1 MTGSMQRTQLVVVVA
16 DIVESVRLMQ
26 TLEAEVIAIW
36 RSFVNEVRKDVLP
49 ECQGTLVKS
58 LGDGMLLTFHAV
70 PSALTAA
77 FALQERMQLANAGRR
92 PDAIVALRVGVHVCD
107 VVVDELDIYGAGVN
121 LAARIASLGR
131 PGDVLLSE
139 QARDHVVDG
148 LHAHLE
154 DMGHQFVKHVE
165 RPVRTFCAIPSHT
178 APRAVRPLLP
188 ADLRPALA
196 VIPFI
201 GVPAHPELDALGH
214 AMADDIN
221 AMLVRNPG
229 LRVLS
234 RASTAAL
241 PGTQAGPGELHVAL
255 KASFLLT
262 GRYYA
267 MGERVRLSVELAS
280 LPEGEVIWA
289 GQAQASVQDLF
300 AGVDPLIPH
309 VASQVAQQIHAH
321 ELVRV
326 RTLPM
331 ATLASYSL
339 YLGAAGLMNSLH
351 EADFQRAHQVL
362 EHLVER
368 HPRQAAPYA
377 MLARWHVFKSVQGW
391 TADAASEAR
400 EALAQ
405 ADRAL
410 QIDPDQPMALASAGL
425 VRMNYHQDTTGARRL
440 YESAL
445 AADPLEGHAWAWK
458 TAVHSF
464 TGEHD
469 EACASAGQA
478 LATSPLDPNRFL
490 FEAWAAMAEMGAA
503 HFEAARVHAE
513 HSVRLHALHTP
524 SLRLLVAAQW
534 LSGQQA
540 AARATAQRYLQQVP
554 QARVGPQRDI
564 YSGDQ
569 PVWKGLF
576 NEALRQAGI
585 PA

>member
-1 MTGSMQRTQLVVVVA
+1 MSDPMQRTPLVVVVV

-36 RSFVNEVRKDVLP
+36 RAFVDGARRELLP
-49 ECQGTLVKS
+49 PAGGRLVKS
-58 LGDGMLLTFHAV
+58 LGDGMLLTFPAV
-70 PSALTAA
+70 PPALAVA
-77 FALQERMQLANAGRR
+77 FALQDRMHAANAGRR
-92 PDAIVALRVGVHVCD
+92 PDAIVALRLGLHVCE

-139 QARDHVVDG
+139 TARDSVVDG

-154 DMGHQFVKHVE
+154 DLGHQFVKHIDL
-165 RPVRTFCAIPSHT
+165 PVRTFRAAPTSTKPPT
-178 APRAVRPLLP
+178 ARPLLP

-196 VIPFI
+196 VIPFTC
-201 GVPAHPELDALGH
+201 VPAHPELDALGY

-234 RASTAAL
+234 RASTSALRDAL
-241 PGTQAGPGELHVAL
+241 PGPQEVHHAL
-255 KASFLLT
+255 KASFMLT

-289 GQAQASVQDLF
+289 GQAQAVVQDLF
-300 AGVDPLIPH
+300 SGVDPLIPH
-309 VASQVAQQIHAH
+309 VASQVGQQIHAH

-331 ATLASYSL
+331 ASLASYSL
-339 YLGAAGLMNSLH
+339 YLGASGLMNSLH
-351 EADFQRAHQVL
+351 QADFQRARQVL
-362 EHLVER
+362 DHLVDR

-377 MLARWHVFKSVQGW
+377 LLARWHVFKSVQGW
-391 TADAASEAR
+391 TYDAKAEAQ
-400 EALAQ
+400 EALSQ

-410 QIDPDQPMALASAGL
+410 QIDPDQAMALASAGL
-425 VRMNYHQDTTGARRL
+425 VRMNYHQDSGGARQL
-440 YESAL
+440 YESAIR
-445 AADPLEGHAWAWK
+445 ADPLEGHAWAWK

-469 EACASAGQA
+469 EACQSAAQA
-478 LATSPLDPNRFL
+478 LVTSPLDPSRFL
-490 FEAWAAMAEMGAA
+490 FEAWAAMAELGAG
-503 HFEAARVHAE
+503 HFDSASEHAE
-513 HSVRLHALHTP
+513 HSVRLHALHAP

-534 LSGQQA
+534 LSGDEA
-540 AARATAQRYLQQVP
+540 AARATALRYMKLVP

-564 YSGDQ
+564 YSGEQ
-569 PVWKGLF
+569 PVWSGRF
-576 NEALRQAGI
+576 NEALLQSGI